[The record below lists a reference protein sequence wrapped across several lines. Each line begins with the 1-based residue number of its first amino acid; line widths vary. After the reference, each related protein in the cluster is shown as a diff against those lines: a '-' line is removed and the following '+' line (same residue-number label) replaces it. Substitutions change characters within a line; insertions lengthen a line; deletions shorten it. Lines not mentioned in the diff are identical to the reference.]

1 MQMLTDVN
9 DYLRR
14 DSMALADTVLE
25 CPYCG
30 RKHTVPFGSVHI
42 GTSLVGRIPR
52 VAEKVLGYQPRSPWL
67 LYDRAIEEMIQAC
80 VIGPLKMTGLSLH
93 PLGLGEPDLLLD
105 SEESLMNEAAAA
117 IDPQADILI
126 GSGSGVISDL
136 TKGIATRLGK
146 PFILFGTAPSMN
158 SYTSITA
165 TITVNDIKLSKWF
178 NPANAVMLDVNI
190 LSQAPKQMIHA
201 GVGDLV
207 ARSMCNADWKLASLL
222 KKLYFCPLP
231 YQMTAGNEL
240 RYLEA
245 AEGIGRSEPG
255 AIHRLSEAILIS
267 GYSMTVLD
275 GETSPSSGGEHILSH
290 FWDLIY
296 HLRGVPKNLHG
307 SQVGVGTLIMLA
319 MYEYMRKLDPAV
331 LDPQKLLRRRHTL
344 EEIEADNQTHF
355 GDKAGS
361 FNEVARRKF
370 LPDDKYQEFIG
381 FVQANWEKIW
391 KEVTPYLASFDYIR
405 QPMVKVGCPVTL
417 EAIHRTPAEGV
428 EALLYGS
435 RYRTRYTLLDLAW
448 ELGVFPGAAEE
459 ILKLAQVI

>member
-1 MQMLTDVN
+1 MQTLTDVN

-14 DSMALADTVLE
+14 DSMALADSVLK

-30 RKHTVPFGSVHI
+30 RDHTVPFGSVHI
-42 GTSLVGRIPR
+42 GTGLVGRIPE
-52 VAEKVLGYQPRSPWL
+52 VTEKVLGHRPTSTWL
-67 LYDRAIEEMIQAC
+67 LYDRAIEEIIQAC
-80 VIGPLKMTGLSLH
+80 VIGPLKMTGLPVHL
-93 PLGLGEPDLLLD
+93 LGLGEPDVLLD
-105 SEESLMNEAAAA
+105 SEETLMNAAAAA
-117 IDPQADILI
+117 IDPQADILVGI
-126 GSGSGVISDL
+126 GSGVISDL

-190 LSQAPKQMIHA
+190 LSQAPKKMIHA

-207 ARSMCNADWKLASLL
+207 ARAVCNADWKLASLL
-222 KKLYFCPLP
+222 KQLYFCPLP
-231 YQMTAGNEL
+231 YQMTATNEL

-245 AEGIGRSEPG
+245 AEGIGKSEPG

-290 FWDLIY
+290 FWDFLY
-296 HLRGVPKNLHG
+296 HLRGLPKNLHG
-307 SQVGVGTLIMLA
+307 SQVGVGTLIMLT
-319 MYEYMRKLDPAV
+319 MYEYIRKLDPAT
-331 LDPQKLLRRRHTL
+331 LDPQKLLSQRPSL
-344 EEIEADNQTHF
+344 AKIEADNQAHF
-355 GDKAGS
+355 GDKAES
-361 FNEVARRKF
+361 FNEVARSKF
-370 LPDDKYQEFIG
+370 LPDDKYLELVG
-381 FVQANWEKIW
+381 FVKANWEKIW
-391 KEVTPYLASFDYIR
+391 AEVDPYLATFDYIHDA
-405 QPMVKVGCPVTL
+405 MVKAGCPVTL

-428 EALLYGS
+428 EALLFGS

-459 ILKLAQVI
+459 ILKKAQVI

>member
-1 MQMLTDVN
+1 MQILTDLN
-9 DYLRR
+9 DYLHR
-14 DSMALADTVLE
+14 DSMALADTVLT

-30 RKHTVPFGSVHI
+30 RNHTIPFGSVHI
-42 GTSLVGRIPR
+42 GTGLVGQIPEA
-52 VAEKVLGYQPRSPWL
+52 VEKVLGHRPQSAWL
-67 LYDRAIEEMIQAC
+67 LYDRAIEEIIQAC
-80 VIGPLKMTGLSLH
+80 VIGPLKMTGLPLH
-93 PLGLGEPDLLLD
+93 VLGLGEPDLLLD
-105 SEESLMNEAAAA
+105 SEEVLMNAAAAA

-126 GSGSGVISDL
+126 GSGSGVISDM

-165 TITVNDIKLSKWF
+165 TVTVNDIKLSKWF
-178 NPANAVMLDVNI
+178 NPANAVMLDINI
-190 LSQAPKQMIHA
+190 LSQAPKKMIHA

-207 ARSMCNADWKLASLL
+207 ARAVCNADWKLASLL

-245 AEGIGRSEPG
+245 AEGIGKSEAG

-319 MYEYMRKLDPAV
+319 MYEYIRKLDPATFE
-331 LDPQKLLRRRHTL
+331 PQKLLRRRPSL
-344 EEIEADNQTHF
+344 EEIEADNQAHF

-361 FNEVARRKF
+361 FNEVARSKF
-370 LPDDKYQEFIG
+370 LSDDTYLEFIR
-381 FVQANWEKIW
+381 FIQANWDKIW
-391 KEVTPYLASFDYIR
+391 EEVDPYLASFDYIR
-405 QPMVKVGCPVTL
+405 QPMLKAGCPVTL
-417 EAIHRTPAEGV
+417 EAIHRSQAEGV

-459 ILKLAQVI
+459 ILKLAQVV

>member
-1 MQMLTDVN
+1 MQTLTDVN
-9 DYLRR
+9 DYLHR
-14 DSMALADTVLE
+14 DSMALADSVLV

-42 GTSLVGRIPR
+42 GTNLVGRIPE
-52 VAEKVLGYQPRSPWL
+52 VAERILGRRSQSAWL
-67 LYDRAIEEMIQAC
+67 LYDRAIEEIVMAC
-80 VIGPLKMTGLSLH
+80 VIGPLKMTGLPLH
-93 PLGLGEPDLLLD
+93 LLGLGAPDLLLD
-105 SEESLMNEAAAA
+105 SEESLMNQAAAD

-126 GSGSGVISDL
+126 GVGSGVMSDM
-136 TKGIATRLGK
+136 TKGVATRLGK
-146 PFILFGTAPSMN
+146 PFIIFGTAPSMN

-165 TITVNDIKLSKWF
+165 SVTVNNIKLSEWF

-190 LSQAPKQMIHA
+190 LSQAPKAMIHA

-207 ARSMCNADWKLASLL
+207 ARTVCNADWKLASLL
-222 KKLYFCPLP
+222 RKLYFCPLP
-231 YQMTAGNEL
+231 YQMTDLPEL

-245 AEGIGRSEPG
+245 AEGIGRGEPG

-290 FWDLIY
+290 FWDLIH

-307 SQVGVGTLIMLA
+307 VQVGVGTLIMLA
-319 MYEYMRKLDPAV
+319 MYEYIRKIDPATLDPH
-331 LDPQKLLRRRHTL
+331 KLLDTRL
-344 EEIEADNQTHF
+344 SLVEIEADNRAHF
-355 GDKAGS
+355 GDQAAS
-361 FNEVARRKF
+361 FNEVVRSKY
-370 LPDDKYQEFIG
+370 LPDDKYLEYVG
-381 FVQANWEKIW
+381 YVQANWQKIW
-391 KEVTPYLASFDYIR
+391 EEVTPYLASFESIR
-405 QPMVKVGCPVTL
+405 QSMVTAGCPVTL

-448 ELGVFPGAAEE
+448 ELGVFPGAAGE
-459 ILKLAQVI
+459 ILKLARVI

>member
-1 MQMLTDVN
+1 MQTLTDVN

-30 RKHTVPFGSVHI
+30 RKHTVPFESVHI
-42 GTSLVGRIPR
+42 GANLVGRLPQ
-52 VAEKVLGYQPRSPWL
+52 VAEKVLGHPAQSAWL
-67 LYDRAIEEMIQAC
+67 LYDRAIEEIIHAC
-80 VIGPLKMTGLSLH
+80 IIGPLKLTGLPLH
-93 PLGLGEPDLLLD
+93 ALGLGEPDFLLD
-105 SEESLMNEAAAA
+105 SEENLMNAAATA

-126 GSGSGVISDL
+126 GAGSGVISDL

-178 NPANAVMLDVNI
+178 NPANGVMLDVNI
-190 LSQAPKQMIHA
+190 LSQAPKAMIHA

-207 ARSMCNADWKLASLL
+207 ARAVCNADWKLASLL

-245 AEGIGRSEPG
+245 AEGIGKSEPG
-255 AIHRLSEAILIS
+255 AIHRLSEAILMS

-290 FWDLIY
+290 FWDFIY

-319 MYEYMRKLDPAV
+319 MYEYIRKLDPAV
-331 LDPQKLLRRRHTL
+331 LDPQKMLRRRPSL
-344 EEIEADNQTHF
+344 EAIEADNQAHF
-355 GDKAGS
+355 GDKAVS
-361 FNEVARRKF
+361 FNEVARSKF
-370 LPDDKYQEFIG
+370 LPDAAYLEFVG
-381 FVQANWEKIW
+381 SVQANWAKIW
-391 KEVTPYLASFDYIR
+391 EEVNPYLAAFDYIR
-405 QPMVKVGCPVTL
+405 QPMVKAGCPVTL
-417 EAIHRTPAEGV
+417 EAIHRTLAEGV

-448 ELGVFPGAAEE
+448 ELGIFPAAAEE
-459 ILKLAQVI
+459 ILHLAQVV